1 MKTRFFMLSMLCFVA
16 ITAWGQGVVTEGL
29 VKTASNN
36 EPVIGASVLVKG
48 TTTGVITDHD
58 GRFSVSSELGATLVI
73 SYIGYHTC
81 EVIANGQK
89 NLQVQLEEDTQ
100 MLETVVVVVGY
111 GSAKKSDLRSE
122 ERRVGKECRAQ

>member
-1 MKTRFFMLSMLCFVA
+1 NVSAFTAADYLFPYLCRVETSIFFDESLNKSNKYENKILMLSMLCLVA

-58 GRFSVSSELGATLVI
+58 GRFSVSS
-73 SYIGYHTC
+73 
-81 EVIANGQK
+81 
-89 NLQVQLEEDTQ
+89 
-100 MLETVVVVVGY
+100 
-111 GSAKKSDLRSE
+111 
-122 ERRVGKECRAQ
+122 